1 MKKTLAFLRNRTTI
15 KYLLLTIAIVLGITV
30 PLVLYKNKPL
40 TKIKEADHTAEIK
53 RLTDIADVLFDRNQK
68 DSAFIYYNK
77 AKILCD
83 PKTNTTDHVYALSNM
98 AEIRQSQGN
107 FTLSEAIITE
117 ALPYLNTIENPRYAW
132 IVYNILGINYLN
144 TYDFTNAIL
153 YFKKSIALKSSAWR
167 KSLAKNNLAVVYLE
181 QGKYKEAADLFLLLA
196 QQKNTSKFDTQN
208 NHNYAFIIDNLGY
221 CYYKLGNPKAL
232 ACYYEGLKIRLQ
244 PKNREGLCISYEH
257 LSTYFLKSNP
267 SLAKEYALKAYKKAT
282 ATKAVSYQISS
293 LSKLIAATQGNDL
306 KQYTLK
312 YIHLID
318 SVDLA
323 QRKDKNQFAN
333 LKYISR
339 QEKKENLQLKAQ
351 KIENELQLER
361 QKHRNIISY
370 IIIAFVIA
378 LITILCFY
386 LISKGRKEKDSAI
399 YKSEMRISKKLNHE
413 LSNDVYHT
421 LLFAENNDLELPEN
435 KEQLL
440 NNLDTL
446 YFRTRNISKEN
457 SPIITDHNYSRALKE
472 MISEFK
478 TTDLNILL
486 NGFDSISWNE
496 INKNKKITLYRVL
509 QELFLNMKKHS
520 KATLVSLTFKIQNK
534 NITIN
539 YIDNGVGFDDDN
551 IFFKNGLQ
559 NVESRIKTING
570 TVIFDSNSKKGFK
583 LSFDFPL

>member
-1 MKKTLAFLRNRTTI
+1 MKNTLAFLRNKTTI
-15 KYLLLTIAIVLGITV
+15 QYFLFSIAVVLSITV
-30 PLVLYKNKPL
+30 PLILYKNKPL
-40 TKIKEADHTAEIK
+40 PKTKETDHTAEIK
-53 RLTDIADVLFDRNQK
+53 RLTDIADVLFDQNKK

-77 AKILCD
+77 AKLLCD
-83 PKTNTTDHVYALSNM
+83 PRNNTIDHVYALSSM

-107 FTLSEAIITE
+107 YILSEAIITE
-117 ALPYLNTIENPRYAW
+117 ALPYLNTIKNPRYAW
-132 IVYNILGINYLN
+132 IVYNILGINYTN
-144 TYDFTNAIL
+144 SYDFTNAIL
-153 YFKKSIALKSSAWR
+153 YFKKSIALKSSVWR
-167 KSLAKNNLAVVYLE
+167 KSLAINNLAVVYME
-181 QGKYKEAADLFLLLA
+181 QGKYSEAADLFTILA
-196 QQKNTSKFDTQN
+196 QQKNSSKFDAKN
-208 NHNYAFIIDNLGY
+208 NNDYAFIIDNLGF
-221 CYYKLGNPKAL
+221 CYYKLENPKAL

-244 PKNREGLCISYEH
+244 PKNGDGLCTSYIH
-257 LSTYFLKSNP
+257 LSTYFVKSNP
-267 SLAKEYALKAYKKAT
+267 TLAKQYALKAYLR
-282 ATKAVSYQISS
+282 ATKNKSVSKRINS
-293 LSKLIAATQGNDL
+293 LSKLINTSQGNDL
-306 KQYTLK
+306 KKYTLK
-312 YIHLID
+312 YIQLVD
-318 SVDLA
+318 SVEVA

-333 LKYISR
+333 LKYIAR
-339 QEKKENLQLKAQ
+339 QEKKENLRLKAQ

-370 IIIAFVIA
+370 IIIVFVIG

-386 LISKGRKEKDSAI
+386 LISKGKKEKNTAI
-399 YKSEMRISKKLNHE
+399 YNSEIRISKKLNSE

-421 LLFAENNDLELPEN
+421 LLFAENNDLELREN

-440 NNLDTL
+440 TNLDNI

-457 SPIITDHNYSRALKE
+457 SPVITDHNYSVALKE

-496 INKNKKITLYRVL
+496 INKNKKIILYRVL

-539 YIDNGVGFDDDN
+539 YIDNGIGFDAEN